1 MIKIRYGVF
10 ETNSS
15 SVHSLCIAE
24 NEQIKKLEDE
34 ELLVKLYGDS
44 VISYEDALKELIEY
58 VNRYNHE
65 EDKKII
71 ENGNKEEIY
80 QLMREYEIAE
90 TLDSYLDSEWL
101 EAYEESYTT
110 EHGDKILIFGLFGR
124 DG

>member
-24 NEQIKKLEDE
+24 NEQIEKLKNE

-44 VISYEDALKELIEY
+44 VISYEDALKELIEE
-58 VNRYNHE
+58 VNRNNHE

-80 QLMREYEIAE
+80 QLMREYDIAE

>member
-24 NEQIKKLEDE
+24 NEQIEKLKNE
-34 ELLVKLYGDS
+34 ELLIKLYSDS
-44 VISYEDALKELIEY
+44 VISYEDALKELIEE

-80 QLMREYEIAE
+80 QLMREYEIAK

-101 EAYEESYTT
+101 ETYEESYTT
-110 EHGDKILIFGLFGR
+110 EHGDRILIFGLFGR

>member
-24 NEQIKKLEDE
+24 NEQIEKLENE
-34 ELLVKLYGDS
+34 ELLIKLYSNS
-44 VISYEDALKELIEY
+44 VISYEDALKELIED

-90 TLDSYLDSEWL
+90 TLDSYLNSEWL

>member
-24 NEQIKKLEDE
+24 NEQIEKLKNE

-44 VISYEDALKELIEY
+44 VISYEDALKELIEE

-80 QLMREYEIAE
+80 QLMREYDIAE

>member
-24 NEQIKKLEDE
+24 NEQIEKLENE
-34 ELLVKLYGDS
+34 ELLVKLYGNS
-44 VISYEDALKELIEY
+44 VISYEDALKELIEE

-80 QLMREYEIAE
+80 QLMREYDIAE
-90 TLDSYLDSEWL
+90 TLDNYLDSEWL
-101 EAYEESYTT
+101 ETYEESYTT
-110 EHGDKILIFGLFGR
+110 EHGDRILIFGLFGR